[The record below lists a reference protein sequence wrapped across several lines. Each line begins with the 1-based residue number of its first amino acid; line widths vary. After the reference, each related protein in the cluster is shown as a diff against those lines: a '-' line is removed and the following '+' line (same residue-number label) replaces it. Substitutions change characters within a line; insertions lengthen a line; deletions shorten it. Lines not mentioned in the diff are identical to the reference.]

1 MLNPRLM
8 QIRLDLDLN
17 LRINVPSVVPFNSIS
32 QCRWS
37 GISTQANDRQAWS

>member
-1 MLNPRLM
+1 MLNLRLM
-8 QIRLDLDLN
+8 QTRLDLDLN

-37 GISTQANDRQAWS
+37 GISTQAIERQACS